1 LRFAYSTGKEQ
12 EIDAKGTVSAGC
24 HGICA
29 AWFTLGLDVSRV
41 AALQQAVR
49 TARQASGPAGMAVHY
64 RTDLTE

>member
-24 HGICA
+24 HSNSA
-29 AWFTLGLDVSRV
+29 AWFTLALDVLRV

-49 TARQASGPAGMAVHY
+49 TAMQASGPGMAVHY
-64 RTDLTE
+64 RTELTE